1 MKNSRAYMKG
11 AEFVARQAWLPFV
24 DAVGIVLQVLE
35 PAKAEAWAWFKKWKK
50 AFVTPK
56 ANKPVN
62 KGMELIDLIYGLPW
76 ASQPR
81 LI

>member
-1 MKNSRAYMKG
+1 MKSRVYMKS

-35 PAKAEAWAWFKKWKK
+35 PVKSDAWQWFKGWKK
-50 AFVTPK
+50 AFRTTP
-56 ANKPVN
+56 AKPAVN
-62 KGMELIDLIYGLPW
+62 KGMELVDLIYGLPW
-76 ASQPR
+76 ANQPR